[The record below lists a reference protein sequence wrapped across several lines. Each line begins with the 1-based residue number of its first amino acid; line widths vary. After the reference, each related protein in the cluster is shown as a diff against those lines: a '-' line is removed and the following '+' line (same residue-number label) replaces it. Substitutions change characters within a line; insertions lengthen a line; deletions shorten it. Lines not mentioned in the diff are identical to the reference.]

1 MPKIYRLKH
10 LPTGLYFCPSR
21 EIQVKLLGDD
31 RKVRYVKSNLS
42 KTGKAYLKKPT
53 LAYVGQAYYTHL
65 IESAKELTRNGNV
78 VRPFIPSEWI
88 IEEVE

>member
-31 RKVRYVKSNLS
+31 RHHRYVKSNLS
-42 KTGKAYLKKPT
+42 KTGKTYLKKPT
-53 LAYVGQAYYTHL
+53 LAYIGGGYYTHL
-65 IESAKELTRNGNV
+65 INHANELTRNGNV
-78 VRPFIPSEWI
+78 VRPFVSEEWI